1 MFKVPGRCY
10 TSKIHLYNRPT
21 ADFVLA
27 TTTRA
32 APVLCKFPS
41 LVSSWTSL
49 RYSCV
54 FIISAHPAS
63 SADAREIGLAP
74 KKCSFQERL
83 SVARRTFFGSQFGD
97 RDAVKGRDGCA
108 DVFGCWMATIGCTT
122 QSHVHHGATREIKTA
137 TRFRVATFT
146 RTILPFHKMPNTT
159 PIGLFPTTTI
169 NRKNGVT
176 KSCVM

>member
-10 TSKIHLYNRPT
+10 TSKIHLYIRPI

-54 FIISAHPAS
+54 FIISAYRNLERS
-63 SADAREIGLAP
+63 SCGPDVRLHARDILGH
-74 KKCSFQERL
+74 SRIVGVR
-83 SVARRTFFGSQFGD
+83 SRDRTGTEEVQLPRETLIRNQS
-97 RDAVKGRDGCA
+97 
-108 DVFGCWMATIGCTT
+108 DVM
-122 QSHVHHGATREIKTA
+122 
-137 TRFRVATFT
+137 
-146 RTILPFHKMPNTT
+146 
-159 PIGLFPTTTI
+159 
-169 NRKNGVT
+169 
-176 KSCVM
+176 